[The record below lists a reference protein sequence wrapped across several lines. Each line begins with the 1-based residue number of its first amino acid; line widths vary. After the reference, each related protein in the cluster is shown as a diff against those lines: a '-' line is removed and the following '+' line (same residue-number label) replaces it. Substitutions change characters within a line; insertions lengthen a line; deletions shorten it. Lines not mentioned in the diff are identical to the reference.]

1 MKRSLSVLIAEDN
14 DDDCELLLLE
24 LNRNYDVRHRRVQT
38 EAEMRKALAT
48 EGWDVVLSDY
58 SMPQFS
64 APAALSVVKESGL
77 DIPFIIISGTIG
89 EEIAVDALKSGA
101 HDFMVKNRLA
111 RLRPAIDRELR
122 EVESRRRS
130 AEAEQQQ
137 RNAEARFR
145 AIMETAPDG
154 VVSADKDGRINYVN
168 PAGEAMFRYGA
179 NELMGAP
186 LTKLMPERYH
196 QTHRLEFERWLGETS
211 ARSPGTVELVGLRK
225 DGTEFQ
231 MDLSVGTWSNNGGKN
246 FAGIVRDVTDR
257 KKVEAQ
263 LLVAD
268 RMVSIGTLAAGVAHE
283 INNPLA
289 AVMANLDLA
298 QRDVNELAK
307 QMGVSGPLA
316 TLQEE
321 INDARDA
328 AERVRHI
335 VRDLRIFSR
344 GEQEKRGAVDV
355 ERVLESTIRMAWNE
369 IRHRARLVKDY
380 GKVGPVEA
388 SESRLGQVFLNI
400 VVNAAQAMPEGQAD
414 KNEIRVITSEDKK
427 RVYVEV
433 ADTGQGIP
441 PEIMRRLFTPF
452 VTTKPIGTGTGL
464 GLSICHRIIS
474 ELGGEITVSSEVGKG
489 TTFRISLP
497 HAKSSAEIPKIVETS
512 TTKAT
517 RRGNILVIDDEPM
530 LAKAVQRA
538 LSAEHDVT
546 TFHNAQDALR
556 KILDGARFDVILCDL
571 MMPEMTGMD
580 FHTELRKVAADQADK
595 VIFLTGGA
603 FTPRARQFLDEI
615 ANQRVEK
622 PFEAAHLKALIND
635 RIR

>member
-1 MKRSLSVLIAEDN
+1 MKRPLRVLIAEDN

-24 LNRNYDVRHRRVQT
+24 LNRGEYEVRHQRIQT
-38 EAEMRKALAT
+38 EAEMRNALAT
-48 EGWDVVLSDY
+48 DSWDVVLSDY

-64 APAALSVVKESGL
+64 APAALSVLKESGL

-122 EVESRRRS
+122 ELEGRRRS
-130 AEAEQQQ
+130 AEAQQSQ

-154 VVSADKDGRINYVN
+154 VVSADNHGRINYIN
-168 PAGEAMFRYGA
+168 PAAEAMFRYQP

-186 LTKLMPERYH
+186 LTQLMPERFH
-196 QTHRLEFERWLGETS
+196 DAHRFEFERWLAGTGD
-211 ARSPGTVELVGLRK
+211 RTPGSTVELVGLRK
-225 DGTEFQ
+225 DGSEFQ

-298 QRDVNELAK
+298 QRDVTELTK
-307 QMGVSGPLA
+307 QMGASGPLA

-369 IRHRARLVKDY
+369 IRHRARLAKHY

-414 KNEIRVITSEDKK
+414 KNEIKVITSEDKN

-474 ELGGEITVSSEVGKG
+474 ELGGEITVNSVVGK
-489 TTFRISLP
+489 
-497 HAKSSAEIPKIVETS
+497 
-512 TTKAT
+512 
-517 RRGNILVIDDEPM
+517 
-530 LAKAVQRA
+530 
-538 LSAEHDVT
+538 
-546 TFHNAQDALR
+546 
-556 KILDGARFDVILCDL
+556 
-571 MMPEMTGMD
+571 
-580 FHTELRKVAADQADK
+580 
-595 VIFLTGGA
+595 
-603 FTPRARQFLDEI
+603 
-615 ANQRVEK
+615 
-622 PFEAAHLKALIND
+622 
-635 RIR
+635 